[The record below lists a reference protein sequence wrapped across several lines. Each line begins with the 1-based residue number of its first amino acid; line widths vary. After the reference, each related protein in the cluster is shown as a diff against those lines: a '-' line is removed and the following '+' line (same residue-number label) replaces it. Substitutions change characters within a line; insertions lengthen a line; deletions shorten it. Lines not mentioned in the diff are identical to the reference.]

1 MPTDLLEADAIAV
14 RETVRLV
21 AGLTA
26 EDLSRPTPCAG
37 WDLGTLL
44 THMTVQHRGFAAAG
58 ADPGLWEMPA
68 GGRFP
73 DFVRADDASAFV
85 RVYDASASARGHDAS
100 ASARGHDA
108 SAFVRVY
115 TASAELVLAAF
126 AAPGVLDREFALPEI
141 SASRIFPGRV
151 AIGFHLVDNVVH
163 GWDVAT
169 ALGVPFA
176 LPLPVLETTL
186 PLARAVPD
194 GPLRLAP
201 GAAFAPAL
209 PVPADADPLTEI
221 LLRLGRKIVG
231 GS

>member
-1 MPTDLLEADAIAV
+1 MPTDMIAADAIAV

-21 AGLTA
+21 AGLTP
-26 EDLSRPTPCAG
+26 ENLSLPTPCDG

-58 ADPGLWEMPA
+58 ADPSRWEMPP
-68 GGRFP
+68 GGRIP
-73 DFVRADDASAFV
+73 DLVRAYA
-85 RVYDASASARGHDAS
+85 
-100 ASARGHDA
+100 
-108 SAFVRVY
+108 
-115 TASAELVLAAF
+115 ASAELVLAAF

-141 SASRIFPGRV
+141 SPSRTFPGRV
-151 AIGFHLVDNVVH
+151 AIGFHLVDYVVH

-169 ALGVPFA
+169 AAGLPFA
-176 LPLPVLETTL
+176 FPSSVLQATL

-209 PVPADADPLTEI
+209 SVPVDADPLTEI
-221 LLRLGRKIVG
+221 LL
-231 GS
+231 

>member
-1 MPTDLLEADAIAV
+1 MPTDLLEADAAAV

-21 AGLTA
+21 AGLTS
-26 EDLSRPTPCAG
+26 ESFSLPTPCEG

-44 THMTVQHRGFAAAG
+44 THMTVQHRGFAG
-58 ADPGLWEMPA
+58 AGLWEMPP
-68 GGRFP
+68 GGRLP
-73 DFVRADDASAFV
+73 DLVRAYA
-85 RVYDASASARGHDAS
+85 
-100 ASARGHDA
+100 
-108 SAFVRVY
+108 
-115 TASAELVLAAF
+115 ASAELVLAAF
-126 AAPGVLDREFALPEI
+126 AAPGALEREFALPEI
-141 SASRIFPGRV
+141 SPRAFPGRV

-176 LPLPVLETTL
+176 LPLPVLEATL

-221 LLRLGRKIVG
+221 LLRLGRKTVG

>member
-1 MPTDLLEADAIAV
+1 MPTDLIEADAIAV

-21 AGLTA
+21 AGLTPENLA
-26 EDLSRPTPCAG
+26 LPTPCEG

-44 THMTVQHRGFAAAG
+44 THMTVQHRGFAG
-58 ADPGLWEMPA
+58 AGLWEMPP

-73 DFVRADDASAFV
+73 DLVRAYA
-85 RVYDASASARGHDAS
+85 
-100 ASARGHDA
+100 
-108 SAFVRVY
+108 
-115 TASAELVLAAF
+115 ASAELVLAAF
-126 AAPGVLDREFALPEI
+126 AAPGVLDREFTLPEI
-141 SASRIFPGRV
+141 SPSSTFPGRV
-151 AIGFHLVDNVVH
+151 AIGFHLVDYVVH

-169 ALGVPFA
+169 ALGLPLA
-176 LPLPVLETTL
+176 LPAVVLETTL

>member
-1 MPTDLLEADAIAV
+1 MPTDLVAADAIAV

-21 AGLTA
+21 AGLTS
-26 EDLSRPTPCAG
+26 ENLSLPTPCDG

-58 ADPGLWEMPA
+58 ADPRVWEMPP

-73 DFVRADDASAFV
+73 DLVRAYA
-85 RVYDASASARGHDAS
+85 
-100 ASARGHDA
+100 
-108 SAFVRVY
+108 
-115 TASAELVLAAF
+115 ASAELVLAAF
-126 AAPGVLDREFALPEI
+126 AAPGALDRDFALPEI
-141 SASRIFPGRV
+141 SPSRTFKGRI
-151 AIGFHLVDNVVH
+151 AIGFHLVDYVVH

-169 ALGVPFA
+169 AAGLPFA
-176 LPLPVLETTL
+176 LPLTVLETTL

-209 PVPADADPLTEI
+209 LVPADADPLTEI

>member
-1 MPTDLLEADAIAV
+1 MPIDMIEADAIAV

-21 AGLTA
+21 AGLTPA
-26 EDLSRPTPCAG
+26 DFSRPTPCDG

-44 THMTVQHRGFAAAG
+44 THMTVQHQGFAG
-58 ADPGLWEMPA
+58 SGSWEMPP

-73 DFVRADDASAFV
+73 DSVRAYA
-85 RVYDASASARGHDAS
+85 
-100 ASARGHDA
+100 
-108 SAFVRVY
+108 
-115 TASAELVLAAF
+115 ASAELVLATF
-126 AAPGVLDREFALPEI
+126 AAPGVLDREFTLPEI
-141 SASRIFPGRV
+141 SPSQTFPGRV
-151 AIGFHLVDNVVH
+151 AIGFHLVDYVVH

-169 ALGVPFA
+169 ALGVP
-176 LPLPVLETTL
+176 LTVPLPVLEATL

-194 GPLRLAP
+194 GPFRLEP

>member
-1 MPTDLLEADAIAV
+1 MLEADAIAV

-21 AGLTA
+21 AGLTS
-26 EDLSRPTPCAG
+26 ENLSQSTPCEG

-58 ADPGLWEMPA
+58 ADPSLWKMPP
-68 GGRFP
+68 GGRIP
-73 DFVRADDASAFV
+73 DPVRAYA
-85 RVYDASASARGHDAS
+85 
-100 ASARGHDA
+100 
-108 SAFVRVY
+108 
-115 TASAELVLAAF
+115 ASAELVLAAF
-126 AAPGVLDREFALPEI
+126 AAPGALDREFALPEI
-141 SASRIFPGRV
+141 SPSRTFPGRV
-151 AIGFHLVDNVVH
+151 AIGFHLVDYVVH

-169 ALGVPFA
+169 ALGVRFA
-176 LPLPVLETTL
+176 LPPSVLETTL

-194 GPLRLAP
+194 GPFRLEP

-231 GS
+231 RS

>member
-1 MPTDLLEADAIAV
+1 MPIDLIEADAIAV

-21 AGLTA
+21 AGLTPENLA
-26 EDLSRPTPCAG
+26 LPTPCEG

-44 THMTVQHRGFAAAG
+44 THMTVQHRGFAGAG
-58 ADPGLWEMPA
+58 SWEMPP

-73 DFVRADDASAFV
+73 DLVRAYA
-85 RVYDASASARGHDAS
+85 
-100 ASARGHDA
+100 
-108 SAFVRVY
+108 
-115 TASAELVLAAF
+115 ASAELVLAAF
-126 AAPGVLDREFALPEI
+126 AAPGVLDREFTLPEI
-141 SASRIFPGRV
+141 SPSRTFPGRV
-151 AIGFHLVDNVVH
+151 AIGFHLVDYVVH

-169 ALGVPFA
+169 ALGVA
-176 LPLPVLETTL
+176 LTLPLPVLEATL

-194 GPLRLAP
+194 GPFRLEP

>member
-1 MPTDLLEADAIAV
+1 MHTDLVAADAVAV
-14 RETVRLV
+14 RETVRLA
-21 AGLTA
+21 AGLTP
-26 EDLSRPTPCAG
+26 ENFSLPTPCQG

-58 ADPGLWEMPA
+58 ADPSLWEMPP

-73 DFVRADDASAFV
+73 DPVRAYA
-85 RVYDASASARGHDAS
+85 
-100 ASARGHDA
+100 
-108 SAFVRVY
+108 
-115 TASAELVLAAF
+115 ASAELVLAAF

-141 SASRIFPGRV
+141 SPSRTFPGRI
-151 AIGFHLVDNVVH
+151 AIGFHLVDYVTH

-169 ALGVPFA
+169 ALDVPYA
-176 LPLPVLETTL
+176 LPLPVLEATL
-186 PLARAVPD
+186 PLARAVPE